1 MQTQILLEKGP
12 GGKKKTE
19 SKWEIP
25 EKDHEISVSDMI
37 SVIASDSLFLSL
49 F

>member
-1 MQTQILLEKGP
+1 MQTQILLAKGH
-12 GGKKKTE
+12 GGKKKTK

-37 SVIASDSLFLSL
+37 SVNCNSL
-49 F
+49 